1 MQELSLAEENYLKTI
16 YHLSSAGQQQVSTN
30 AIAQRLNTKPASVS
44 DMIGKLAD
52 KGVITHVTYQGVNIT
67 EEGKKIALLI
77 IRKHRL
83 WEVFLVSKLKFHWN
97 EVHDIAEQLEH
108 VKSPL
113 LISRLDKFL
122 NYPKYDPHG
131 DPIPDED
138 GVISLKPQSI
148 LSELKVGANCQLVSM
163 KDTGDVFL
171 NYLDKLGM
179 KIGSKI
185 GILDKIEY
193 DGSMEIEI
201 DHEKKVNISK
211 QAADNLLVIPE

>member
-44 DMIGKLAD
+44 DMINKLAD
-52 KGVITHVTYQGVNIT
+52 KGVITHVKYQGVNIT
-67 EEGKKIALLI
+67 EEGKKIALHI

-83 WEVFLVSKLKFHWN
+83 WEVFLVNKLKFHWD
-97 EVHDIAEQLEH
+97 EVHEIAEQLEH

-122 NYPKYDPHG
+122 DYPKYDPHG

-138 GVISLKPQSI
+138 GVISLKPRSI
-148 LSELKVGANCQLVSM
+148 LSELEIGTTCQLVSM
-163 KDTGDVFL
+163 KDTGDIFL

-185 GILDKIEY
+185 RILDKIEY

-201 DHEKKVNISK
+201 DHEKKVNISR
-211 QAADNLLVIPE
+211 QAADNLLVITE